1 MVVSFQTLEK
11 DTRQETQGRQSSDN
25 IGNENLEFERF
36 KLVSLL
42 QSTLDLKTLLKYFLE
57 NIRESL
63 IIDGVYYHEEERGIK
78 IRLGK
83 QSSHSCGYRLNNA
96 GVECGEITFKRDTRF
111 SETELQKI
119 ENNILL
125 LLAPISN
132 AIKYS
137 DAVVSAHKNSIK
149 QIIGRENLHASLRR
163 EIELAKRHNHPLA
176 IVSISFHAPQGL
188 ENAVTYADKIDAF
201 ADLLHKNKDSTN
213 LVYRAAKQEFLLI
226 TPNNPELVSSTIESI
241 KGWYTYLQ
249 DNLQEDLQDELEI
262 QPLQLSIGYA
272 TVTGTDS
279 VKSVIG
285 RAKKNI
291 LMA

>member
-125 LLAPISN
+125 LLAPICN

-137 DAVVSAHKNSIK
+137 DAVVSAHQNSIK

-176 IVSISFHAPQGL
+176 IVSISLHAPQGL
-188 ENAVTYADKIDAF
+188 ENAVAYADKIDAF